1 MRPPGHLHRCRRCSS
16 AGRPAGERRSDTA
29 RVGQPT
35 PGGGTIRATGF
46 DAVSAN
52 VGAGTLT
59 RTVPTALIAFDFD
72 PLLHVGDGTVRL
84 ETIGV
89 AAAIFASLVL
99 AGLAVRSAGLRLDD
113 LIFVVLGVVPG
124 AVIGGRLGDVFLH
137 PAWYGAAPSRIIDPA
152 VGSLELTLAVVGG
165 ALTGAIV
172 AVLLD
177 GQPGRWLHA
186 ATLPTLIALA
196 GGKLAT
202 VLGGRGQGQ
211 PWDGDWATAYLG
223 PGPWGSLG
231 PEIPSHPSQVYEAL
245 VTIAILV
252 IMMGLLTVAAFR
264 RPDGRA
270 FLIAIGGWAI
280 GRALVASTWRDPVA
294 SGPFRLEQVL
304 DVGVSAGAL
313 VLLVLLLIRRWRSG
327 RIVDAGS
334 DARGDDGPMAEPA
347 AR

>member
-1 MRPPGHLHRCRRCSS
+1 MNDPP
-16 AGRPAGERRSDTA
+16 AAD
-29 RVGQPT
+29 
-35 PGGGTIRATGF
+35 AT
-46 DAVSAN
+46 VSATIA
-52 VGAGTLT
+52 AGTLT
-59 RTVPTALIAFDFD
+59 RTVPTAVIAFDFD
-72 PLLHVGDGTVRL
+72 PLLHLGDGTVRL

-89 AAAIFASLVL
+89 AAAIFAALVL
-99 AGLAVRSAGLRLDD
+99 AGLAVRSVGLRHDD
-113 LIFVVLGVVPG
+113 LVFVVLGIVPG
-124 AVIGGRLGDVFLH
+124 AVIGGRLGDVFLN
-137 PAWYGAAPSRIIDPA
+137 PVWYGADPGRIIDPA
-152 VGSLELTLAVVGG
+152 VGSLELALAVVGG
-165 ALTGAIV
+165 ALTGTIV

-231 PEIPSHPSQVYEAL
+231 PQIPSHPSQVYEAL
-245 VTIAILV
+245 ATIVVLV
-252 IMMGLLTVAAFR
+252 VVMGLLTVPAFR

-270 FLIAIGGWAI
+270 FLIAVGAWAV
-280 GRALVASTWRDPVA
+280 GRALVANTWRDPVA

-304 DVGVSAGAL
+304 DLGISAGAL
-313 VLLVLLLIRRWRSG
+313 VLLVLVLIRQRRTG
-327 RIVDAGS
+327 RIGATDTPLTE
-334 DARGDDGPMAEPA
+334 DDGVMTEPA

>member
-1 MRPPGHLHRCRRCSS
+1 VNDP
-16 AGRPAGERRSDTA
+16 
-29 RVGQPT
+29 RVG
-35 PGGGTIRATGF
+35 
-46 DAVSAN
+46 DAVVSAN

-59 RTVPTALIAFDFD
+59 RTVPTAVIAFDFD
-72 PLLHVGDGTVRL
+72 PLLHLGDGTVRL

-89 AAAIFASLVL
+89 AAAIFAALVL
-99 AGLAVRSAGLRLDD
+99 AGLAIRSVGLRHDD
-113 LIFVVLGVVPG
+113 LVFVVLGIVPG

-137 PAWYGAAPSRIIDPA
+137 PAWYGADPGRIIDPA

-231 PEIPSHPSQVYEAL
+231 PQIPSHPSQVYEAL
-245 VTIAILV
+245 ATIAVLV
-252 IMMGLLTVAAFR
+252 IVMGLLTVPAFR

-270 FLIAIGGWAI
+270 FLTAIGAWAV

-304 DVGVSAGAL
+304 DLALSIGAMF
-313 VLLVLLLIRRWRSG
+313 LLVLLLIRQRRMA
-327 RIVDAGS
+327 RIGAADDTVTE
-334 DARGDDGPMAEPA
+334 DDGAMTEPA

>member
-1 MRPPGHLHRCRRCSS
+1 MNDSR
-16 AGRPAGERRSDTA
+16 AGNAE
-29 RVGQPT
+29 
-35 PGGGTIRATGF
+35 
-46 DAVSAN
+46 VSAT
-52 VGAGTLT
+52 VAASTLT
-59 RTVPTALIAFDFD
+59 RTVPTAVIAFDFD
-72 PLLHVGDGTVRL
+72 PLLHLGDGTVRL

-89 AAAIFASLVL
+89 AAAIFAALVL
-99 AGLAVRSAGLRLDD
+99 AGLAVRSVGLRHDD
-113 LIFVVLGVVPG
+113 LVFVVLGVVPG
-124 AVIGGRLGDVFLH
+124 AVIGGRLGDVFLN
-137 PAWYGAAPSRIIDPA
+137 PAWYGADPGRIVDPA
-152 VGSLELTLAVVGG
+152 VGSLELALAVVGG
-165 ALTGAIV
+165 ALTGTIV

-231 PEIPSHPSQVYEAL
+231 PQIPSHPSQVYEAL
-245 VTIAILV
+245 ATIAVLV
-252 IMMGLLTVAAFR
+252 IVMGLLTVPAFR

-270 FLIAIGGWAI
+270 FLIAVGAWAV
-280 GRALVASTWRDPVA
+280 GRALVADTWRDPVA

-304 DVGVSAGAL
+304 DLGISAGAV
-313 VLLVLLLIRRWRSG
+313 VLLVLVLIRERRRG
-327 RIVDAGS
+327 RVGAS
-334 DARGDDGPMAEPA
+334 DGMPTEEDGVMTEPA

>member
-1 MRPPGHLHRCRRCSS
+1 VNHRR
-16 AGRPAGERRSDTA
+16 AG
-29 RVGQPT
+29 
-35 PGGGTIRATGF
+35 
-46 DAVSAN
+46 DAAVFTN

-59 RTVPTALIAFDFD
+59 RTVPTAVIAFDFD
-72 PLLHVGDGTVRL
+72 PLLHLGDGTVRL

-89 AAAIFASLVL
+89 AAAIFAALVL
-99 AGLAVRSAGLRLDD
+99 AGLAVRSVGLRHDD
-113 LIFVVLGVVPG
+113 LVFVVLGIVPG
-124 AVIGGRLGDVFLH
+124 TVIGGRLGDVFLN
-137 PAWYGAAPSRIIDPA
+137 PAWYGADPSRVIDPA
-152 VGSLELTLAVVGG
+152 VGSLELALAVVGG
-165 ALTGAIV
+165 ALTGTIV

-231 PEIPSHPSQVYEAL
+231 PQIPSHPSQVYEAL
-245 VTIAILV
+245 ATTAVLV
-252 IMMGLLTVAAFR
+252 IVMGLLTVPTFR

-270 FLIAIGGWAI
+270 FLIAIAAWAV
-280 GRALVASTWRDPVA
+280 GRGLVASTWRDPVA
-294 SGPFRLEQVL
+294 RGPFRLEQVL
-304 DVGVSAGAL
+304 DLGVSAGAL
-313 VLLVLLLIRRWRSG
+313 VLLVLLLIRHRRTG
-327 RIVDAGS
+327 RIGAT
-334 DARGDDGPMAEPA
+334 DGTVTEDEGVLTEPA